1 MVEET
6 RRRATDLSRYAQ
18 VVGPRIDANVANQK
32 SSMQE
37 SFPITTDIRAKS
49 FLRAYVFST
58 DHKTIGLQYFF
69 LSLAAV
75 LIGTLL
81 SLLMRIHLVWPK
93 LAIPFLGQI
102 KPEDYLQYLTMHGT
116 LMVFFVLSNVPQ
128 NGFGNY
134 FLPLQLGT
142 SEMAFPRLNMLG
154 FWITLAAFLVL
165 LAAFFVPGGASL
177 AGWTQYAP
185 LSAIPSAGPGQGL
198 GTDLWLTSIGL
209 FCLASV
215 LSAINF
221 ITTTIKLRAEGM
233 TWMRMPLPCWT
244 WFVAA
249 ILSLLAFSIL
259 LGAVILLLLDRNA
272 GTSFFEPSGLLVSG
286 QTISHNGGS
295 PLLWQHLFWF
305 FGHPEVYIA
314 ILPGMGVTSHLLS
327 VFSRKPVFGYR
338 AMVAA
343 TIAIGGLGFMV
354 WGHHMFVSGMD
365 PHAGFAFS
373 ALTTAIAVPSAIKV
387 FNWIGTLW
395 GGRIRFHTPLLFSVG
410 FVSLFI
416 AGGLTGPM
424 LAQPALDIYLHDT
437 YFVVAHFHLIMAMAG
452 LFAVFAATYF
462 WFPIMFGRVMNER
475 LGKLHF
481 WTTFLGA
488 YAIFMPM
495 HLLGAAGHP
504 RRYSELN
511 GVLYVQALAPL
522 QKFITVAA
530 IITICGQLLFIVNF
544 FWSMLRGRVAAAN
557 PWQCTTLEWTL
568 PPSPAAQPI
577 VVNHGPYEYSVPGAK
592 TDFLM
597 QDAPAT
603 Q

>member
-1 MVEET
+1 
-6 RRRATDLSRYAQ
+6 
-18 VVGPRIDANVANQK
+18 
-32 SSMQE
+32 MQE
-37 SFPITTDIRAKS
+37 SSPTTIDVRTS
-49 FLRAYVFST
+49 GFLRRCFTT
-58 DHKTIGLQYFF
+58 DHKIIGLQYFF

-81 SLLMRIHLVWPK
+81 SLLMRIHLVWPNVTV
-93 LAIPFLGQI
+93 PFLGQI
-102 KPEDYLQYLTMHGT
+102 KPENYLQFLTMHGT
-116 LMVFFVLSNVPQ
+116 LMVFFVLSTVPQ

-134 FLPLQLGT
+134 FLPLQLGA

-154 FWITLAAFLVL
+154 FWITLVAFLVL
-165 LAAFFVPGGASL
+165 VAAFFVPGGASL

-185 LSAIPSAGPGQGL
+185 LSAVPSSGPGQGL
-198 GTDLWLTSIGL
+198 GTDLWLSSIGL
-209 FCLASV
+209 FCVASV

-221 ITTTIKLRAEGM
+221 ITTTIKLRTGGM
-233 TWMRMPLPCWT
+233 HWLRMPLTCWT

-272 GTSFFEPSGLLVSG
+272 GTSFFVPSGLLISG
-286 QTISHNGGS
+286 KAVDHSGGS

-338 AMVAA
+338 AMVTA
-343 TIAIGGLGFMV
+343 TIAIGALGFMV

-373 ALTTAIAVPSAIKV
+373 TLTTAIAVPSAIKT
-387 FNWIGTLW
+387 FNWMGTIW
-395 GGRIRFHTPLLFSVG
+395 GGRIRFTTPLLFSIG

-416 AGGLTGPM
+416 TGGLTGPI
-424 LAQPALDIYLHDT
+424 LAQPALDMYLHDT

-452 LFAVFAATYF
+452 LFAVFAATHF
-462 WFPIMFGRVMNER
+462 WFPKMFGRMMNER

-488 YAIFMPM
+488 YAIFLPM

-504 RRYSELN
+504 RRYSELT
-511 GVLYVQALAPL
+511 GAQYIMALAPL
-522 QKFITVAA
+522 QKFITVTA
-530 IITICGQLLFIVNF
+530 IITICGQVVFIVNF
-544 FWSMLRGRVAAAN
+544 FWSMFRGAASGPN
-557 PWQCTTLEWTL
+557 PWDCTTLEWTL
-568 PPSPAAQPI
+568 PSPTPQEGFGEREPEI
-577 VVNHGPYEYSVPGAK
+577 NHAPYEYSVPGAGN
-592 TDFLM
+592 DFVM
-597 QDAPAT
+597 QDAAAT